1 MSEDTS
7 AIQTFSWRLPADIM
21 QQADGSTVCCG
32 ITVTSPAPDAPSRH
46 SAIFYLHGGAL
57 IFGTRDDLP
66 KPYVDLI
73 RSHGYTLVSVDY
85 PLAPQADIKDICAS
99 VAYLWER
106 SCHDLFPKLAIDHAF
121 LCGRSA
127 GAYLALLLASKQ
139 QVFPLSGV
147 MDFYGY
153 CDLPDTMAPALW
165 QPSMHYRH
173 LMPAI
178 PPRTA
183 RSLRGTQILAS
194 APIDKRFA
202 LYAYARQ
209 TGRWGELLGITHA
222 NAAQYS
228 LDKDAQKSLSPLF
241 IAASHDDRD
250 VPFRCSEELAC
261 TAPDA
266 ETFFVSGLE
275 HDFDRDLNHK
285 EGMKAWQTCL
295 AWADRH

>member
-7 AIQTFSWRLPADIM
+7 AIQTFTWRLPADIVH
-21 QQADGSTVCCG
+21 QADGSTVCCG
-32 ITVTSPAPDAPSRH
+32 ITVTPPAPDAPSRH
-46 SAIFYLHGGAL
+46 AAIFYLHGGAL

-66 KPYVDLI
+66 KPYIELI
-73 RSHGYTLVSVDY
+73 RNHGYSLVSVDY
-85 PLAPQADIKDICAS
+85 PMAPQADIRTICAS
-99 VAYLWER
+99 VAYLWE
-106 SCHDLFPKLAIDHAF
+106 HAAAELFPKLGCGRTF

-139 QVFPLSGV
+139 QAFPVSGV

-153 CDLPDTMAPALW
+153 CDLPHTMSAALW

-183 RSLRGTQILAS
+183 RSLRGTQILSS

-209 TGRWGELLGITHA
+209 TGRWGELLGITHT

-228 LDKDAQKSLSPLF
+228 VDKEAQKSLPPLF
-241 IAASHDDRD
+241 IAASRADED
-250 VPFRCSEELAC
+250 VPFRCSAELAE
-261 TAPDA
+261 AAHDA
-266 ETFFVSGLE
+266 ETFFVEGLE
-275 HDFDRDLNHK
+275 HDFDRDLSHK
-285 EGMKAWQTCL
+285 EGMEAWQACL